1 MMTDFSKVCNIL
13 SQLYIN
19 YKDEEDFE
27 DFIEFN
33 DLGLPLAYLASEGLC
48 EVSDDGKKYIM
59 ETWELF
65 ITSLGIQDEGFD
77 DLEEVLTKAQNKEK

>member
-77 DLEEVLTKAQNKEK
+77 DLEDVLTKAQNKEK

>member
-77 DLEEVLTKAQNKEK
+77 DLEEVLTKAHNKEK

>member
-77 DLEEVLTKAQNKEK
+77 DLEEVLTKAQNKEN